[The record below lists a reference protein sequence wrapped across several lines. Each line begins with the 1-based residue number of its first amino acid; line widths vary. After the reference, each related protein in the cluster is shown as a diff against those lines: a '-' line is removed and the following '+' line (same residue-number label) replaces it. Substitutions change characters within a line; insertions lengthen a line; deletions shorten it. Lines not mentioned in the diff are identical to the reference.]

1 MEDVDVDILNNI
13 FESTQAYF
21 NTLSKLGYKK
31 QGDVNKLLV
40 YMFIGELLTGDMRHF
55 ITKEDYETIE
65 KALYCLYGSSCLIPY
80 PQYANDDYL
89 FGHLK
94 DGEPRSTEYSEVRS
108 TENSN
113 IRIKASNYNR

>member
-1 MEDVDVDILNNI
+1 MEDVDVDILDNI